1 MHAHSHTHHRPGAHD
16 HSHHEPVA
24 PNETRRLMWAL
35 AITLAV
41 AGVEAAGGWISNS
54 VVLLA
59 DAGHML
65 ADAGALLL
73 AWLGIRWSRRPADAE
88 FSYGGARFPAL
99 AAFVNSLG
107 ILAIGFG
114 LAWESVEHVLS
125 PVSVNARLMLWVAL
139 IGGGS
144 NLLTLWLLGGHAH
157 GHGESSLNMR
167 AAIAHVASDLLGSAA
182 TIVAALAILGFGWM
196 LADPIASLLVTALI
210 VRSGLRILRESAR
223 VLLEAV
229 PPGFD
234 SAALEQDLL
243 KNVAEISGV
252 HHLHAWTLTGKTPIL
267 SLHAVA
273 RAGSN
278 PDEARVRIQERL
290 RQRFNIT
297 HATVQI
303 ELAPCADACSAAE
316 KHPPA

>member
-1 MHAHSHTHHRPGAHD
+1 MHAHTHTHSHG

-24 PNETRRLMWAL
+24 PDETRKLMWAL

-41 AGVEAAGGWISNS
+41 AAVEAAGGWISNS

-73 AWLGIRWSRRPADAE
+73 AWFGVRWSRRPADAE

-107 ILAIGFG
+107 ILAIGCG
-114 LAWESVEHVLS
+114 LAWESIQHVLS

-157 GHGESSLNMR
+157 SHDEGSLNMR

-182 TIVAALAILGFGWM
+182 TIIAALAILGFGWL

-229 PPGFD
+229 PAGLD
-234 SAALEQDLL
+234 TAALEQDLL
-243 KNVAEISGV
+243 AHVSEISGV

-273 RAGSN
+273 RSGAN
-278 PDEARVRIQERL
+278 PDDARHRIEDRL
-290 RQRFNIT
+290 RSRFNIT

-303 ELAPCADACSAAE
+303 ELAACADACSAAE
-316 KHPPA
+316 KRPPA